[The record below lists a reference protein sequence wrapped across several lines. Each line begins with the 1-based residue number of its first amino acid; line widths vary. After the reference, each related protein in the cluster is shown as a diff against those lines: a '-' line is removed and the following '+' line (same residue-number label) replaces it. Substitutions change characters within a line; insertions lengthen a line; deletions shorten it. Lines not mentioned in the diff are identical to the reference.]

1 MHMMH
6 SFAYAYAKNATYGGA
21 CGNSS
26 HVRDYQHLLDAI
38 GLSEV
43 LPIAC
48 PDNTNTTTFRKVK
61 GFTSAQLISRLKALG
76 ASNEWLGYLKQ
87 HAHYDPVEESLHPLV
102 AVHIRR
108 GDVDPCCHPDRYLP
122 NSYYARLLD
131 QQQSKH
137 PNATIRIFSEKESFE
152 SINDLAEKYG
162 AQLHLSGDIAD
173 VWKTMM
179 VADTVITSRSS
190 FSAVPQL
197 LAKFRKGWHNPYM
210 TDDPLL
216 KEQVDTEI
224 NQLRKNCTIQDIL
237 PCQRKFFAGV

>member
-1 MHMMH
+1 
-6 SFAYAYAKNATYGGA
+6 
-21 CGNSS
+21 
-26 HVRDYQHLLDAI
+26 LD
-38 GLSEV
+38 
-43 LPIAC
+43 
-48 PDNTNTTTFRKVK
+48 
-61 GFTSAQLISRLKALG
+61 
-76 ASNEWLGYLKQ
+76 
-87 HAHYDPVEESLHPLV
+87 
-102 AVHIRR
+102 
-108 GDVDPCCHPDRYLP
+108 
-122 NSYYARLLD
+122 
-131 QQQSKH
+131 
-137 PNATIRIFSEKESFE
+137 
-152 SINDLAEKYG
+152 DLAEKYG